1 MKKLLISAAAFLTSF
16 SLFTGIIPFSGIA
29 YAVNTESGVLDVS
42 DISLE
47 FGELD
52 TMSLNLENVPKILAE
67 GDGYRLGDCL
77 DANNSA
83 VYAAFEKLV
92 EPTLDEF
99 TVTLPETVTFST
111 DDLNSSENQDFYN
124 AVFGNCASGMEA
136 ASFDTP
142 WIFWLDN
149 NKTSVSAGNM
159 RYTYNRFTKLYTFT
173 IENLTF
179 KPAAYDGFSS
189 FEEIGEY
196 KLKLQ
201 EAVENYPVEGETTAE
216 KLKSIHDQICCFTDY
231 NVEGKFSGSALSALV
246 EPGAVCEGYSKGFKM
261 LCDSIGI
268 PAICVF
274 GNFNETDA
282 TAHMWNYVRMD
293 DGLWYA
299 VDVTWDDYDGDY
311 GFDFV
316 DKYFLK
322 GSADFNVKHSP
333 CNDYNLTHL
342 EYPELAE
349 HNYGSAP
356 ESTTS
361 SSKTTTKTTTKTTAT
376 TASEKIS
383 TATKT
388 SIKTT
393 KKTTTKTS
401 TKTTKKTTTKTTTAT
416 TTAATVPPEEFEYGD
431 LNHDG
436 KVSIA
441 DLVYCASNVLG
452 IEKTKYSCDVNG
464 DGFEDVYD
472 VVIMR
477 KLVVAKVREKS
488 LIWRS

>member
-1 MKKLLISAAAFLTSF
+1 MKKLFGSAAAFLTSF

-29 YAVNTESGVLDVS
+29 YAVNTESGILDVS

-47 FGELD
+47 FGELE
-52 TMSLNLENVPKILAE
+52 TMSFNMENVPRLLAE
-67 GDGYRLGDCL
+67 GDVYQLGDCL

-83 VYAAFEKLV
+83 VYDAFRKLV
-92 EPTLDEF
+92 EPSADEF
-99 TVTLPETVTFST
+99 TVILPEPVSFKT
-111 DDLNSSENQDFYN
+111 DDLNSSENSDFYN
-124 AVFGNCASGMEA
+124 AVFGSCASGMEA

-159 RYTYNRFTKLYTFT
+159 KYSYDRRTGTYIFT
-173 IENLTF
+173 IEKLTF
-179 KPAAYDGFSS
+179 VPSAYDGFSS

-196 KLKLQ
+196 KDKLKK
-201 EAVENYPVEGETTAE
+201 AVDSYSVEGDTVAE
-216 KLKSIHDQICCFTDY
+216 KLRSIHDQICYFTDY
-231 NVEGKFSGSALSALV
+231 NLEGKFSGSALSALV

-261 LCDSIGI
+261 ICDSIGI

-274 GNFNETDA
+274 GNYNESDS
-282 TAHMWNYVRMD
+282 TAHMWNYVCMD

-299 VDVTWDDYDGDY
+299 VDVTWDDYDGEY
-311 GFDFV
+311 GLELV

-349 HNYGSAP
+349 HNYGEIP
-356 ESTTS
+356 EVTEPSTTAETTE
-361 SSKTTTKTTTKTTAT
+361 KTTKTTTTQTTTAVSETVPTVKPTSKKTTAVT
-376 TASEKIS
+376 TRSS
-383 TATKT
+383 SVSSVT
-388 SIKTT
+388 
-393 KKTTTKTS
+393 TS
-401 TKTTKKTTTKTTTAT
+401 TE
-416 TTAATVPPEEFEYGD
+416 TVPAEKFEYGD

-441 DLVYCASNVLG
+441 DLVYCASHVLG
-452 IEKTKYSCDVNG
+452 IEKAKYSCDVNG

-477 KLVVAKVREKS
+477 KLVVEKTAA
-488 LIWRS
+488 IRGNR

>member
-1 MKKLLISAAAFLTSF
+1 MKKLFGSAAAFLTSF

-29 YAVNTESGVLDVS
+29 SAVNTESGVLDVS

-47 FGELD
+47 FGELE
-52 TMSLNLENVPKILAE
+52 TMSLNMEDVPRILAE
-67 GDGYRLGDCL
+67 GDGYQLGDCL

-83 VYAAFEKLV
+83 VYAAFRKLV
-92 EPTLDEF
+92 EPSVDEF
-99 TVTLPETVTFST
+99 TVTLPEPVSFKT
-111 DDLNSSENQDFYN
+111 DDLNSSENSDFYN

-159 RYTYNRFTKLYTFT
+159 KYSYDRRTKLYTFT
-173 IENLTF
+173 IDKLTF
-179 KPAAYDGFSS
+179 APSAYGGFST
-189 FEEIGEY
+189 FDEIGEY
-196 KLKLQ
+196 KLKLE
-201 EAVENYPVEGETTAE
+201 EAVESYPIEGETSAE

-231 NVEGKFSGSALSALV
+231 NIEGKFSGSALSALV

-311 GFDFV
+311 GLELV

-356 ESTTS
+356 EVTTS
-361 SSKTTTKTTTKTTAT
+361 SSTATTTKTTTT

-383 TATKT
+383 TSMKT
-388 SIKTT
+388 SIKA
-393 KKTTTKTS
+393 TTKTS
-401 TKTTKKTTTKTTTAT
+401 TKTTSVTNAT
-416 TTAATVPPEEFEYGD
+416 TTTATVPPEEFEYGD
-431 LNHDG
+431 LNRDG

-441 DLVYCASNVLG
+441 DLVYCAGNVLG
-452 IEKTKYSCDVNG
+452 IEKTKYSCDVNS

-477 KLVVAKVREKS
+477 KLVVEKTAA
-488 LIWRS
+488 IRGNR

>member
-1 MKKLLISAAAFLTSF
+1 M
-16 SLFTGIIPFSGIA
+16 
-29 YAVNTESGVLDVS
+29 
-42 DISLE
+42 
-47 FGELD
+47 
-52 TMSLNLENVPKILAE
+52 
-67 GDGYRLGDCL
+67 
-77 DANNSA
+77 
-83 VYAAFEKLV
+83 
-92 EPTLDEF
+92 
-99 TVTLPETVTFST
+99 
-111 DDLNSSENQDFYN
+111 
-124 AVFGNCASGMEA
+124 
-136 ASFDTP
+136 
-142 WIFWLDN
+142 
-149 NKTSVSAGNM
+149 
-159 RYTYNRFTKLYTFT
+159 
-173 IENLTF
+173 
-179 KPAAYDGFSS
+179 
-189 FEEIGEY
+189 
-196 KLKLQ
+196 
-201 EAVENYPVEGETTAE
+201 
-216 KLKSIHDQICCFTDY
+216 
-231 NVEGKFSGSALSALV
+231 SALV

-311 GFDFV
+311 GLELV

-356 ESTTS
+356 EVTTS
-361 SSKTTTKTTTKTTAT
+361 SSTATTTKTTTT

-383 TATKT
+383 TSMKT
-388 SIKTT
+388 SIKA
-393 KKTTTKTS
+393 TTKTS
-401 TKTTKKTTTKTTTAT
+401 TKTTSVTNAT
-416 TTAATVPPEEFEYGD
+416 TTTATVPPEEFEYGD
-431 LNHDG
+431 LNRDG

-441 DLVYCASNVLG
+441 DLVYCAGNVLG
-452 IEKTKYSCDVNG
+452 IEKTKYSCDVNS

-477 KLVVAKVREKS
+477 KLVVEKTAA
-488 LIWRS
+488 IRGNR